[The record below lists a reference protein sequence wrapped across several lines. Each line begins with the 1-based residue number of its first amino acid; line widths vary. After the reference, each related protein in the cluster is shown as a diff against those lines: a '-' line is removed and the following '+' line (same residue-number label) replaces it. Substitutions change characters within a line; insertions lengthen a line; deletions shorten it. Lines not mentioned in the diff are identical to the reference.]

1 MQRLECND
9 PDTLLDTKCAFHRFL
24 TYTVKSATSHCISYP
39 SRRMSMRDGLGHP
52 SRVKFLR
59 STINNVWVVPY
70 VANLNKVLGY
80 LPFS

>member
-1 MQRLECND
+1 
-9 PDTLLDTKCAFHRFL
+9 
-24 TYTVKSATSHCISYP
+24 
-39 SRRMSMRDGLGHP
+39 MRDGLGHP